1 MKLKSWRRKKLTI
14 RVRHFSYHIASY
26 LTLSNPFDSDRYLV
40 TQLKREHKELTD
52 KVNAKAGANSNAQE
66 ERELRDKIA
75 DVKREVKKV
84 QQKGNKVSLPLE
96 NAFWL
101 TYSNEL
107 AILNNYL
114 IETYM
119 TKGIYK
125 NVF

>member
-1 MKLKSWRRKKLTI
+1 M
-14 RVRHFSYHIASY
+14 
-26 LTLSNPFDSDRYLV
+26 

-52 KVNAKAGANSNAQE
+52 KVNAKAAANSNAQE

-84 QQKGNKVSLPLE
+84 QQQKGNKVSLPLE
-96 NAFWL
+96 HAFWL

-119 TKGIYK
+119 TKGLTQILYF
-125 NVF
+125 NIL

>member
-1 MKLKSWRRKKLTI
+1 M
-14 RVRHFSYHIASY
+14 
-26 LTLSNPFDSDRYLV
+26 

-52 KVNAKAGANSNAQE
+52 KVKAKAVANSNAQE

-84 QQKGNKVSLPLE
+84 QQQKGNKVSLPLE
-96 NAFWL
+96 HAFWL

-119 TKGIYK
+119 TKGLTQILYF
-125 NVF
+125 NIL